1 MRIARSNEE
10 QFNLEGNEISR
21 SRQLLVLQAYLRNRW
36 AHKYWTNCFYIE
48 NLHGKLESLCQNMTF
63 MTRTLYNYFQNLIM

>member
-21 SRQLLVLQAYLRNRW
+21 SRQLLVLQAYLRNR
-36 AHKYWTNCFYIE
+36 
-48 NLHGKLESLCQNMTF
+48 
-63 MTRTLYNYFQNLIM
+63 